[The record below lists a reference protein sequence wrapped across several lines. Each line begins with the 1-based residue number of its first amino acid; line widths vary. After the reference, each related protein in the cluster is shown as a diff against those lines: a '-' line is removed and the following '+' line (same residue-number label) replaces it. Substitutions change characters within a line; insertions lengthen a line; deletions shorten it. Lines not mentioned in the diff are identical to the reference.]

1 MKYTTLSPEEIK
13 TQVYQE
19 IKKQFLKRGIDNT
32 EMKQIAQT
40 VGIGRTTLYR
50 YFPQKEQLAFSVAL
64 ELIRDLCY
72 PQVSKGIADELNGFD
87 WISRYCDNFIRALIE
102 HRDSLQFFSEFDR
115 IFMNEMPDIPEVAA
129 YAENNTRNLMM
140 LSEQVERGQKDGS
153 IRGDKDPLIIAA
165 ILTNSIMALAQRT
178 LMRNLAIEENMNMD
192 EIRIIHITTDM
203 LLSSIKSSS

>member
-64 ELIRDLCY
+64 ELIQELYY
-72 PQVSKGIADELNGFD
+72 PQVSKGIMDELNGFD
-87 WISRYCDNFIRALIE
+87 WISRYCENFIQALIS
-102 HRDSLQFFSEFDR
+102 HRESLQFFSEFDR
-115 IFMNEMPDIPEVAA
+115 MFMNEMPDIPEAVA
-129 YAENNTRNLMM
+129 YGENNNQNLITI
-140 LSEQVERGQKDGS
+140 SKQIERGQKDGS

-178 LMRNLAIEENMNMD
+178 LMRNLAIEANMNLD
-192 EIRIIHITTDM
+192 DTRIIRITTDM
-203 LLSSIKSSS
+203 LLASIKA